1 MSDIFE
7 RPLRNV
13 IEQAASASPTPGGGS
28 VSAITGAFGASMAA
42 MVANLTVGKEKY
54 KDVEP
59 QALEQVKRLEG
70 IMARLEGL
78 VQADMDAFEAFMA
91 VYKLPK
97 DTDEQKAARA
107 KARQAAAIEATEVPL
122 AIGDA
127 CLEALEAAVG
137 LAAIGNSTAIS
148 DVGVGAY
155 LAEASLKGAL
165 LSVDINL
172 PAINDSEFVNNA
184 KARRE
189 RLIAEAERL
198 RAEAIAVVGKRIQ
211 G

>member
-7 RPLRNV
+7 RPLREV
-13 IEQAASASPTPGGGS
+13 IAEAASAAPTPGGGS
-28 VSAITGAFGASMAA
+28 VSAITGAFGAAMAA

-54 KDVEP
+54 RDVEP
-59 QALEQVKRLEG
+59 QAREQLRRLEG
-70 IMARLEGL
+70 ITARLEAL

-97 DTDEQKAARA
+97 DTEEQKAARA
-107 KARQAAAIEATEVPL
+107 KARQAAAIQATEAPL

-127 CLEALEAAVG
+127 CIEALEAAVA
-137 LAAIGNSTAIS
+137 LAAIGNKTAIS

-172 PAINDSEFVNNA
+172 PAIDDAAYVDKA
-184 KARRE
+184 KGRRD

-198 RAEAIAVVGKRIQ
+198 RAQAVGIVGKRIQ